1 MDWAWVLM
9 HFIVIMRVAFK
20 QYIRKMVGTLKF
32 HRLRQPPALDII
44 VLEELLMQDFAIG
57 YRGMMVRLLN

>member
-20 QYIRKMVGTLKF
+20 QYIRKLIELITRNSNRIFYIHKEHLIDGQEYIVMVGVNKE
-32 HRLRQPPALDII
+32 
-44 VLEELLMQDFAIG
+44 VE
-57 YRGMMVRLLN
+57 